1 MSLPKSRSRG
11 QRLYW
16 CIRLLLL
23 GVALVA
29 ATAGAVSASSTSG
42 QAGGVLRLL
51 PPPDGQAYFGF
62 TVRTWDSSDPA
73 WGDTRP
79 FAERMRDS
87 IETELAQKRPTFLRV
102 WADWQAS
109 DQPGQPMVPFSTW
122 SGDIALVRSV
132 TGPRSL
138 VFLDWTL
145 TNPGAERP
153 GYTGI
158 TTKDIAA
165 GKADDYIRAYARGI
179 RADGGPFLIR
189 LFGGE
194 FNGSWWYS
202 QSPYANHSLTPAD
215 FANAWRRVVDIFR
228 QEGAAN
234 ASFAWVPNAIPAANR
249 PGWIDPNLSAYYP
262 GDEYVDWAGADVYD
276 FEPVSDLIG
285 VYDFAVAHQKP
296 FFLAEWAVRHD
307 ASSLTPS
314 EQRSWIDAMFDFFDS
329 HNAVKAISYFN
340 YDNRAGTGKPID
352 PARVVYLYGG
362 RVNYQANVND
372 DDHRLLA
379 DSGAGFRGTFSTRI
393 ASSRYV
399 SAVRTET
406 VGGETET
413 ASATL
418 VSVTVRGLRATVR
431 WRGNGSA
438 STFDLGLRRAHGQW
452 RTLVT
457 RYPHQ
462 SYTVRG
468 TQGTRYA
475 VRVRGRNASGVPGPW
490 SAARSFKFR

>member
-1 MSLPKSRSRG
+1 MGDPKTRSCG
-11 QRLYW
+11 QRQYR
-16 CIRLLLL
+16 CVRLLIV

-29 ATAGAVSASSTSG
+29 STAGTVFASSTSG
-42 QAGGVLRLL
+42 RAGGVLRLL

-62 TVRTWDSSDPA
+62 TVRTWETNDPA
-73 WGDTRP
+73 WGDTRG
-79 FAERMRDS
+79 FAERMQDS
-87 IETELAQKRPTFLRV
+87 IETELAHKTPTFLRV

-109 DQPGQPMVPFSTW
+109 DQPGQPMVPFGTW
-122 SGDIALVRSV
+122 RRDIALVRSV

-165 GKADDYIRAYARGI
+165 GKTDDYIRDYARGI

-202 QSPYANHSLTPAD
+202 QSPNANHSLTPAD

-234 ASFAWVPNAIPAANR
+234 ASFAWVPNAIPAANQ

-262 GDEYVDWAGADVYD
+262 GDEYVDWAGADIYD
-276 FEPVSDLIG
+276 YEPVSDLNS
-285 VYDFAVAHQKP
+285 VYDFAVTHQKP
-296 FFLAEWAVRHD
+296 FFIAEWAVRHD
-307 ASSLTPS
+307 ASSLNPS
-314 EQRSWIDAMFDFFDS
+314 EQRRWIDAMFDFVDS
-329 HNAVKAISYFN
+329 HDAVKAISYFN
-340 YDNRAGTGKPID
+340 YDNRPGMGKPID
-352 PARVVYLYGG
+352 PARVVYLYDGQ
-362 RVNYQANVND
+362 VNYQANVND

-379 DSGAGFRGTFSTRI
+379 DSGAGFRSTFSTRI
-393 ASSRYV
+393 GSPRYI

-406 VGGETET
+406 VGGKTET

-418 VSVTVRGLRATVR
+418 ISVTVQRLRATVR

-438 STFDLGLRRAHGQW
+438 TTFDLGLRQGRGKW
-452 RTLVT
+452 KPVVT
-457 RYPHQ
+457 HYPNR

-468 TQGTRYA
+468 THGTRYA
-475 VRVRGRNASGVPGPW
+475 VRVRGRNTSGEPGPW
-490 SAARSFKFR
+490 SAAQRFKFP